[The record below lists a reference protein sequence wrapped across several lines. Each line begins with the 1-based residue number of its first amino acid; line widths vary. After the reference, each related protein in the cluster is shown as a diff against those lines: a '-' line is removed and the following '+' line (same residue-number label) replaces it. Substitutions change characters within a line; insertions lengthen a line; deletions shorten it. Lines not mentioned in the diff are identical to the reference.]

1 MLRLRLGV
9 LVLVAA
15 CGVVLLPTAGLAG
28 PTAERAT
35 HKLIE
40 FTGAS
45 RKSSRIFRITSSSVR
60 VGYAFSQCMG
70 PDDTGNFIVD
80 LVGKGVNKIV
90 VNVSGT
96 QGKAKVRAYPSPGR
110 YRITVDSNCRWTVA
124 VFGR

>member
-1 MLRLRLGV
+1 LGV
-9 LVLVAA
+9 LVLLAA
-15 CGVVLLPTAGLAG
+15 CGVVVLPTAGLAG

-45 RKSSRIFRITSSSVR
+45 RKSSRMFSITSSSIR
-60 VGYAFSQCMG
+60 VGYAFSQCTG
-70 PDDTGNFIVD
+70 QDDTGNFIVD

-96 QGKAKVRAYPSPGR
+96 QGKAKVRAYPRPGR